1 MIFSEIVKKNRS
13 YRRYYEEKIIPTD
26 TLVEFVE
33 NARLTP
39 STRNLQPLKYYIV
52 DYDKRNIVFPHL
64 KWAALLTDWGGPQEG
79 ERPAAYI
86 IILSDKNLSTAA
98 KWDEGIAAQTILL
111 GAVSK
116 DMGGC
121 IIATVINKEDLM
133 QSLNIPDNF
142 TIELVIALGFPK
154 EKIILKEINPGDDF
168 KYYRDSE
175 GNHYVPK
182 RKLADIIISN
192 K

>member
-13 YRRYYEEKIIPTD
+13 YRRYYEDKIIPND
-26 TLVEFVE
+26 TLTEFVD

-52 DYDKRNIVFPHL
+52 DYDKRNTVFPHL
-64 KWAALLTDWGGPQEG
+64 KWAAMLADWDGPKEG

-86 IILSDKNLSTAA
+86 IVLSDKSLTTGS

-111 GAVSK
+111 SATAQN
-116 DMGGC
+116 MGGC
-121 IIATVINKEDLM
+121 IIATVLNKEDLM
-133 QSLNIPDNF
+133 KSLNISDNF
-142 TIELVIALGFPK
+142 SIELVIALGFPK
-154 EKIILKEINPGDDF
+154 ENVILTEINPGDDF
-168 KYYRDSE
+168 KYYRDAE

-182 RKLADIIISN
+182 RKLSDIIIS
-192 K
+192 